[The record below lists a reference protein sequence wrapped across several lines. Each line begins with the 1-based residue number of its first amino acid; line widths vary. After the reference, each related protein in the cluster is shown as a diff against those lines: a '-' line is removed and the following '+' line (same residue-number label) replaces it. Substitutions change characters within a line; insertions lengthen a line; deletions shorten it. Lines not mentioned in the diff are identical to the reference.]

1 VKRRSVFFP
10 SSRVAELR
18 EETLP
23 LLGPG
28 QALVETIVSA
38 VSSGSELL
46 VYRGEAPEELVV
58 DESIAALNGS
68 FEFPIKYGYAA
79 VGRVIDIGPEATSK
93 DKTAWLGRL
102 VFAFNPHE
110 TYFPAALE
118 DLHPLPS
125 GFAPAAAIFL
135 PNMETA
141 VSWIMDGRP
150 VIGEQVVVLGQG
162 VVGLLATALLGG
174 VPLTCLVTLDVHPL
188 RRVWSLRLGATMAL
202 DPLEPDVL
210 EKVRQELQGQ
220 GSNAGAD
227 LTYELSG
234 NPQALDMAIALT
246 GYNGRVVIGSWYG
259 RKRVDLDLGGQF
271 HRSHMT
277 LITSQVSTLAP
288 RWRGRWTQAR
298 RLGVAWAM
306 IRRHQPERLIT
317 HRFPIEQAAEA
328 YRLLDERPGETL
340 QIVFTY
346 TND

>member
-10 SSRVAELR
+10 SPRVAELR

-23 LLGPG
+23 PVGPG

-46 VYRGEAPEELVV
+46 VYRGETPEDLAV
-58 DESIAALNGS
+58 DESIAALNGT
-68 FEFPIKYGYAA
+68 FGFPIKYGYAA
-79 VGRVIDIGPEATSK
+79 VGRVVDIGPKATPRE
-93 DKTAWLGRL
+93 KTEWLGRL

-110 TYFPAALE
+110 SYFLTARE
-118 DLHPLPS
+118 DLHPLPP
-125 GFAPAAAIFL
+125 GIAPEAAIFL

-162 VVGLLATALLGG
+162 VVGLLTTALLTGF
-174 VPLTCLVTLDVHPL
+174 PLAGLVTFDAYPL
-188 RRVWSLRLGATMAL
+188 RRDWSGRFGATRVLDPRAPGAL
-202 DPLEPDVL
+202 DQAQ
-210 EKVRQELQGQ
+210 KELQGQ
-220 GSNAGAD
+220 GVSDGAD

-259 RKRVDLDLGGQF
+259 RKRVDLGLGGRF

-277 LITSQVSTLAP
+277 IITSQVSTLAP
-288 RWRGRWTQAR
+288 RWRGRWTQER
-298 RLGVAWAM
+298 RLDVAWAM
-306 IRRHQPERLIT
+306 IQRHQPERLIT
-317 HRFPIEQAAEA
+317 HQFPIVQAAEA
-328 YRLLDERPGETL
+328 YRLLDERPGEAA
-340 QIVFTY
+340 QVIFTY
-346 TND
+346 TDD